1 MQRWLIAFQI
11 LIYYVIEFHICLQ
24 IIIWM
29 KLLILSVP
37 VLCSLCP
44 MLLLKD
50 WLRFEFMVY
59 MHTRIGKEFEKLK
72 STTERSVYQLGTGL
86 CVSWQKGMPIE
97 YYIFIAWLNNLFS
110 ITGTMTAW
118 KKEISAVLWLF
129 KVKLGSRINARISEG
144 DIYNCT

>member
-1 MQRWLIAFQI
+1 
-11 LIYYVIEFHICLQ
+11 
-24 IIIWM
+24 M

-86 CVSWQKGMPIE
+86 CVS
-97 YYIFIAWLNNLFS
+97 
-110 ITGTMTAW
+110 
-118 KKEISAVLWLF
+118 
-129 KVKLGSRINARISEG
+129 
-144 DIYNCT
+144 